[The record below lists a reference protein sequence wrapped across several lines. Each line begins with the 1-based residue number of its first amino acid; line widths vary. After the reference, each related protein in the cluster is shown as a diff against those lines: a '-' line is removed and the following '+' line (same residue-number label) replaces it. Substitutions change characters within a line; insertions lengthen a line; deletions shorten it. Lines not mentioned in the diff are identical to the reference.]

1 MACSSCSFKKRTQID
16 SPRGKYVVI
25 VVKERG
31 KKRVVLCQLWRRI
44 EIAFGYN
51 LASSAYFALLQL
63 QAKHLNYIMHPGAG
77 IFSLSLSVCQFV
89 WATSCN
95 GVTSTTKKTISA
107 SQISFN
113 GSLKCA
119 VARSFANRK
128 VEESSENE
136 GLLLLY
142 KLDGVFCLQS
152 HSHSSS
158 STSLLCYNF

>member
-44 EIAFGYN
+44 EIAFATI
-51 LASSAYFALLQL
+51 LRRRLILLFSSWR
-63 QAKHLNYIMHPGAG
+63 LNIWITSPWRWYIFPFVVGM
-77 IFSLSLSVCQFV
+77 SVCLSY
-89 WATSCN
+89 TSRN

-113 GSLKCA
+113 GSSKCA

-128 VEESSENE
+128 VEEASENE
-136 GLLLLY
+136 ALLLLY

-152 HSHSSS
+152 HSHSSY